1 MIVKSQQDFG
11 QLNDITKLIEESG
24 APVKFQKMTISIP
37 TFHGKKIDPSI
48 LGIAALTLM
57 VAFPRVR
64 NMVLM
69 SFLAKTIYKE
79 MQTLETFKVAK
90 EIIEVP
96 IKA

>member
-1 MIVKSQQDFG
+1 MIIKKQEAFG
-11 QLNDITKLIEESG
+11 QITDITKLIEESG
-24 APVKFQKMTISIP
+24 APVKFQKMTISLP
-37 TFHGKKIDPSI
+37 TFHGKKISPSV

-79 MQTLETFKVAK
+79 MQTLETFKIAK

-96 IKA
+96 VKA